1 MKNKVVDFTLDLE
14 NVVGQ
19 PPENLLLHHGPSKLL
34 INSFHYHSPSVGIV
48 ASYVPT
54 DLDVKDHFN
63 VFRGVDQIES
73 FSQAMSCCSTFLQS
87 QKEQKLPK
95 ELKETILP
103 YFIGIGNV
111 TFHGVVEKGDT
122 IVHLAQIK
130 FYKFRQIVCN
140 GRTYKV
146 SKGLNLDDYF
156 KDFTDEQ
163 LLNHKLSQDFSLT
176 AEYNDI
182 TGRGIKINKYN

>member
-1 MKNKVVDFTLDLE
+1 MNKGVEFSLDLE

-19 PPENLLLHHGPSKLL
+19 APENLLLHHGPTKLL
-34 INSFHYHSPSVGIV
+34 INSFHYHSPNAGIV

-54 DLDVKDHFN
+54 ELDVKDHFN

-73 FSQAMSCCSTFLQS
+73 FSQAMGSCSTFLQS
-87 QKEQKLPK
+87 KKEQKLPK
-95 ELKETILP
+95 ELKETTLP
-103 YFIGIGNV
+103 YFISIGNV
-111 TFHGVVEKGDT
+111 IFHGVVEKGDT

-130 FYKFRQIVCN
+130 FYKFRQIVCD

-163 LLNHKLSQDFSLT
+163 LLNYKLSRDFSLM
-176 AEYNDI
+176 AEYNAI
-182 TGRGIKINKYN
+182 TGRGIKINKYH